1 MEILQLVRMLNRNF
15 GITIVMVLH
24 DINQAIHFSDQVIGL
39 KDGTIAVEGDPEEVI
54 TPEAIQN
61 LYGILLGVTE
71 INGQKYVM
79 V

>member
-1 MEILQLVRMLNRNF
+1 MLNRTF

-39 KDGTIAVEGDPEEVI
+39 KDGTVAVEGDPAEVI
-54 TPEAIQN
+54 TPDVLKT

-71 INGQKYVM
+71 INGEKYVL